1 MHARLAVLTVG
12 PGMRSTMEKIADE
25 MAAHYRALKGFQSVT
40 FLGDNDTNQYG
51 TVSLWETKED
61 AEAVDAALGPALRE
75 KAGDILKGPPEVR
88 FFEVYEPKD

>member
-1 MHARLAVLTVG
+1 MCARLAVLTVG
-12 PGMRSTMEKIADE
+12 PGMWSTMEKIADE

-40 FLGDNDTNQYG
+40 FLGNNDTHQYG

-75 KAGDILKGPPEVR
+75 KAGEILKGSPEVR
-88 FFEVYEPKD
+88 YFEVYEPKG